1 MELFLHFASSVG
13 LCENIQKIASNLE
26 VSDMEKK
33 AHCRTAAWVSVLNPV
48 PKSLQLRIII
58 SLLPWESRYISGQ
71 FQATHP
77 LVNWDK
83 LTEAIGY
90 DGFIYFTLHTSDF

>member
-33 AHCRTAAWVSVLNPV
+33 AHCRTAA
-48 PKSLQLRIII
+48 
-58 SLLPWESRYISGQ
+58 
-71 FQATHP
+71 
-77 LVNWDK
+77 
-83 LTEAIGY
+83 
-90 DGFIYFTLHTSDF
+90 